1 VPSIRI
7 PLALRRALQPQQADN
22 AGSPGSPS
30 GATPQ
35 SRLTYGDPRLH
46 AFLRVNFGVL
56 YDWDI
61 RTGAVYFSEQL
72 DEMLGLRPGAFPRS
86 LEGWLEW
93 VHPQD
98 HDVVCDELWRCITDD
113 APLRAEY
120 RLRKADGTYIAVD
133 DQGVTLRDAK
143 HRPTNLIGA
152 IRDVTEAHAIERA
165 IRRADEL
172 RHVLFQIG
180 SPAMQV
186 DAAGV
191 YVDATPT
198 ALQFFERTADEM
210 LAANAR
216 DDFPPEVLEYLSPE
230 AAIGD
235 TGAQIEV
242 DCVVNGV
249 VKSLVLAIIPCSV
262 GDDRGFFLVGT
273 DISALTALQ
282 RELAGS
288 ERTLRQ
294 QATILDERNTALKV
308 LLEQRERDREEL
320 QARMIANIGQL
331 IEPTLDRLGRAL
343 SHRPERLDIEA
354 LRANLRQ
361 ITGPLAQ
368 NLNGDGHP
376 LTRRETEVANLVSL
390 GKTSAEIAQALHIST
405 SSVAFHRSNIRR
417 KLDLP
422 KRGHH
427 LATHLAGLGHD

>member
-1 VPSIRI
+1 MPSIRI
-7 PLALRRALQPQQADN
+7 PLALRKALRPPDVDGN
-22 AGSPGSPS
+22 ESPPGPAV
-30 GATPQ
+30 GARKPA
-35 SRLTYGDPRLH
+35 LTYDDPRIH

-61 RTGAVYFSEQL
+61 PTGAIYFSEQL
-72 DEMLGLRPGAFPRS
+72 DEMLGLRPGGFPRS
-86 LEGWLEW
+86 LEGWLAW

-98 HDVVCDELWRCITDD
+98 HDAVCDELWRCITEGE
-113 APLRAEY
+113 PLRAEY

-133 DQGVTLRDAK
+133 DQGVTLHDSK
-143 HRPTNLIGA
+143 GRPTNLIGA
-152 IRDVTEAHAIERA
+152 IRDVTQARAVERA
-165 IRRADEL
+165 LRRADEL

-186 DAAGV
+186 DASGA

-216 DDFPPEVLEYLSPE
+216 DDFPPEALGCLSTE
-230 AAIGD
+230 AAVSD
-235 TGAQIEV
+235 TGMQVKV
-242 DCVVNGV
+242 DCVVNGM
-249 VKSLVLAIIPCSV
+249 VKSLVLAIIPCSL
-262 GDDRGFFLVGT
+262 GDERGFFLVGT

-282 RELAGS
+282 RELASS
-288 ERTLRQ
+288 EQALRQ
-294 QATILDERNTALKV
+294 QTTILDERNTALKV
-308 LLEQRERDREEL
+308 LLEQREHDREEL

-331 IEPTLDRLGRAL
+331 IEPTLDRLSRAL
-343 SHRPERLDIEA
+343 SHRPEQLDIEA
-354 LRANLRQ
+354 LRTNLRQ

-368 NLNGDGHP
+368 NLNGGRHP
-376 LTRRETEVANLVSL
+376 LTRRETEVANLVCL

-417 KLDLP
+417 KLDIP

-427 LATHLAGLGHD
+427 LATHLAGLGRD